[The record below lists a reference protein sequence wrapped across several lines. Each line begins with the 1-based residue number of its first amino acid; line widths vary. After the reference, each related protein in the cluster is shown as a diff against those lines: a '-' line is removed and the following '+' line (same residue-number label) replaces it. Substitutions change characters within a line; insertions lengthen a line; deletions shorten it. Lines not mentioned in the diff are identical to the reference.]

1 MPGGTKVKKRVYYN
15 NGREEIKYQFSAED
29 KANLSRKDL
38 PIDPCLNCCSRTGCC
53 GCLEA
58 RNYASR
64 MRSIFGNDEELIF
77 LAKKI
82 VKLRADYAK
91 IKTAEA
97 LLDKKISTLPKQI
110 QPFCKDYSIVK
121 TGGLV

>member
-1 MPGGTKVKKRVYYN
+1 MSGGTKVKKRVYYN

-58 RNYASR
+58 RKYASR
-64 MRSIFGNDEELIF
+64 MRSIFGDDEELIF

>member
-58 RNYASR
+58 RKYASR
-64 MRSIFGNDEELIF
+64 MRSIFGDDEELIF

-110 QPFCKDYSIVK
+110 QTFCKDYSIVK

>member
-1 MPGGTKVKKRVYYN
+1 MKKRVYYN

-58 RNYASR
+58 RKYASR
-64 MRSIFGNDEELIF
+64 MRSIFGDDEELIF

-110 QPFCKDYSIVK
+110 QPFCKDYGIVK
-121 TGGLV
+121 TGGFV